1 MPEAGVCVLMP
12 ASDDGFV
19 MTVVDGDR
27 VLGEED
33 VAVGVAEFTYANEG
47 GSKRWHDVAESGCV
61 IWELG

>member
-1 MPEAGVCVLMP
+1 MP
-12 ASDDGFV
+12 ASEDGFV